1 MSYYNGRQY
10 TFTWESGRRLA
21 SVIVD
26 GTELSFTYNDEGIRT
41 SKTVG
46 TVAHVYHLNGAQI
59 VFEESDAAV
68 LVYLYDA
75 EGSPIGMQ
83 YRREFDNVGVFEEYW
98 FEKNLQGDIV
108 AVYDGE
114 GTKLISYTYDAWG
127 NFTTTYHNGC
137 TESSAANLN
146 PFRYRGYYYDADT
159 GLYYL
164 QSRYYDPVVGRFLN
178 ADIYI
183 STGQG
188 LLGYNMFAYC
198 YNSPVCLA
206 DYTGEDAIYVVI
218 LSFGKG
224 GLPVVGHAMLYVQDA
239 DGNWY
244 ATEYTG
250 PLSDP
255 ASAKIAIYPRSMEEI
270 KEELSAA
277 KVYYQYIAGDF
288 SASYELALSYEG
300 TNYGGYRVTKN
311 NCLHYVK
318 ELLRAGSPKDTWY
331 SSVFNNSMISPVGFY
346 GSLRNFG
353 ANIAVASFKS
363 PAIETVSGAGNTHS
377 SVLYQPL
384 YRRENYV
391 Y

>member
-1 MSYYNGRQY
+1 M
-10 TFTWESGRRLA
+10 
-21 SVIVD
+21 
-26 GTELSFTYNDEGIRT
+26 
-41 SKTVG
+41 
-46 TVAHVYHLNGAQI
+46 
-59 VFEESDAAV
+59 
-68 LVYLYDA
+68 
-75 EGSPIGMQ
+75 
-83 YRREFDNVGVFEEYW
+83 
-98 FEKNLQGDIV
+98 
-108 AVYDGE
+108 
-114 GTKLISYTYDAWG
+114 
-127 NFTTTYHNGC
+127 
-137 TESSAANLN
+137 
-146 PFRYRGYYYDADT
+146 AD
-159 GLYYL
+159 
-164 QSRYYDPVVGRFLN
+164 FN
-178 ADIYI
+178 
-183 STGQG
+183 
-188 LLGYNMFAYC
+188 
-198 YNSPVCLA
+198 
-206 DYTGEDAIYVVI
+206 GEDAIYVVI
-218 LSFGKG
+218 LSFDKG

-244 ATEYTG
+244 ATEYAG

-277 KVYYQYIAGDF
+277 KVYYKYIAGDF
-288 SASYELALSYEG
+288 SASYALALSYQG

-363 PAIETVSGAGNTHS
+363 PAIETVSGAGNPHS
-377 SVLYQPL
+377 NVLYQPL